1 MRLLEYPIW
10 YWHWG
15 TPAGAG
21 TTATCARLD
30 LGSRARQLKEAASR
44 QYTSQAGPLS
54 AAPGDEVLLGPEF
67 LRHFQRP
74 FELFYDGGPER
85 GGQNSS
91 LPTAYFTDMYQHDPD
106 PWHFE
111 ERWYEQRKRDLTMAV
126 LPRRR
131 FSSAFEPA
139 CSIGLLTE
147 RLAARCDRL
156 LATDVVDAAV
166 ARAAQ
171 RLADQPHVRV
181 TRAAMPGEWPPG
193 RFDLVVLS
201 ELGYYLDTDDLATL
215 AAAARDA
222 LTDDGCLVACHWRH
236 RVADYPGTGD
246 AVHRV
251 LRSTAGL
258 ITLATHTEEDFLLEV
273 LARPSFVS
281 VARYEGLA

>member
-1 MRLLEYPIW
+1 
-10 YWHWG
+10 
-15 TPAGAG
+15 
-21 TTATCARLD
+21 
-30 LGSRARQLKEAASR
+30 
-44 QYTSQAGPLS
+44 
-54 AAPGDEVLLGPEF
+54 
-67 LRHFQRP
+67 
-74 FELFYDGGPER
+74 
-85 GGQNSS
+85 
-91 LPTAYFTDMYQHDPD
+91 MYQHDPD

-166 ARAAQ
+166 ARAAE